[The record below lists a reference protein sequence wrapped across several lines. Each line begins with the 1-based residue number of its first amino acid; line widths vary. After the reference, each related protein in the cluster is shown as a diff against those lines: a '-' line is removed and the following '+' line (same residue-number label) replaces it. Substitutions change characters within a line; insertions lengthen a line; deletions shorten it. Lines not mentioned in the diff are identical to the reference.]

1 MHLATHRTRADAD
14 PPSEHRRDDAHFD
27 QIGGAADPFQG
38 AGGFHHQIAFPQQA
52 FLLGHPHGQGE
63 GAGGGA
69 LFGDQQGIDAPDQLQ
84 LAGHGLLTGDRQD
97 WGAGPEFADVAGG
110 GSRLGEGQDRSGVE
124 LAGNAADGLADGV
137 GNGGGHLAIKDPPG
151 IVALDAPGDP
161 GHGGHRFHRV
171 ITNGGFVGEHHG
183 VGAIQDGV
191 SHVADLGPGGAGA
204 AGHRI
209 EHLGGGDDRD
219 AQAVGLA
226 NQFFLQQ
233 RNFFG
238 RHLDA
243 QIAPGDHHAVA
254 EGQDGIDGIN
264 RLEFLD
270 FGHHRR
276 SATVAANQ
284 IPDLLHVRGIAHEA
298 EGDPVDLLLQAKGEV
313 TAIFRGESP
322 DGELHIG
329 EVDPLVV

>member
-1 MHLATHRTRADAD
+1 M
-14 PPSEHRRDDAHFD
+14 
-27 QIGGAADPFQG
+27 
-38 AGGFHHQIAFPQQA
+38 
-52 FLLGHPHGQGE
+52 
-63 GAGGGA
+63 
-69 LFGDQQGIDAPDQLQ
+69 FGDQQGIDSPDQLQ

-97 WGAGPEFADVAGG
+97 WGTGPEFADVAGS
-110 GSRLGEGQDRSGVE
+110 GSRLGQGQDRSGVE

-137 GNGGGHLAIKDPPG
+137 GNGGGHLAIKDSPG
-151 IVALDAPGDP
+151 IVALNAPGDP

-270 FGHHRR
+270 FGHHRCG
-276 SATVAANQ
+276 ATVAANQ

-322 DGELHIG
+322 DGELNIG
-329 EVDPLVV
+329 EVDPLVIRKHSPNSYTALQALVGLVDTLDHHLDPAIVEQDAAAIVHLLGQLVVGNGGDGLIAVHLP